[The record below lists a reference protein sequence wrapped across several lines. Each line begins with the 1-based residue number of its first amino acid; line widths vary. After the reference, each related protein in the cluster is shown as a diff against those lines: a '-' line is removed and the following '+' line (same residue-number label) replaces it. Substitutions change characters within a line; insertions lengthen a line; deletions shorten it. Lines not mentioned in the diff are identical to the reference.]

1 MLCLRKVA
9 CLLALFGA
17 FSAFARELPGD
28 EGSATQQRRELPGKD
43 DSSQLKREL
52 PGDSGAEE

>member
-17 FSAFARELPGD
+17 FSAFARELPGE
-28 EGSATQQRRELPGKD
+28 EGSQTQQRRELPGKD
-43 DSSQLKREL
+43 DSRLKREL
-52 PGDSGAEE
+52 PGDSGGEE